1 MEINQHHCINQS
13 TMVLQSDHNL
23 NFFVVCG
30 FSGAVLS
37 LAMGEEGESC
47 YSGGLD
53 GTVRGW
59 KIPDLN
65 VDPYDNYG
73 KST

>member
-1 MEINQHHCINQS
+1 MEINQHHCINLFCCLFN
-13 TMVLQSDHNL
+13 V
-23 NFFVVCG
+23 FCVCG

-73 KST
+73 KSI

>member
-1 MEINQHHCINQS
+1 MFH
-13 TMVLQSDHNL
+13 
-23 NFFVVCG
+23 VCD